1 MQDERGADQRAMIAG
16 FPAQIASLEQPLTAF
31 IQEAFGG
38 SRLERAPM
46 LRGVY
51 FTSGTQE
58 GTPIDRLT
66 GSLSRAF
73 GLDQRRLPSLR
84 PEQGRSY
91 FLADLLRDVIFGEA
105 MLVSERPKAAR
116 RRMLLRAGAFAAVA
130 LVCILAGAMMW
141 AARSSSARD
150 IAATQQALEAYEK
163 TAQGMH
169 LDPVNDAD
177 LPRLVPLLDQARA
190 LPFGVDHPGERSG
203 FWSFGLS
210 QDAKLAVAS
219 RHRLSPCARPRPAAA
234 TDLAARGADARQAE
248 PAGFP
253 VPGDPGLPDAGWQR
267 PGVRSR
273 SGA

>member
-1 MQDERGADQRAMIAG
+1 MHAERGADQRAMIAG

-38 SRLERAPM
+38 SRLDRAPM

-91 FLADLLRDVIFGEA
+91 FLTGLLRDVIFGEA
-105 MLVSERPKAAR
+105 MLVSQRPDARAAPQASARRGICRHPAGLRVGRSRTVERPRQRRAR
-116 RRMLLRAGAFAAVA
+116 HRRDPGV
-130 LVCILAGAMMW
+130 
-141 AARSSSARD
+141 RS
-150 IAATQQALEAYEK
+150 TAYEK
-163 TAQGMH
+163 TGQGLR

-177 LPRLVPLLDQARA
+177 LPRLVPLLDQARD
-190 LPFGVDHPGERSG
+190 LPLGVDHRDAERRLLQLRPGAGRQVG
-203 FWSFGLS
+203 GGG
-210 QDAKLAVAS
+210 D
-219 RHRLSPCARPRPAAA
+219 HRLPPRAGGMRCC
-234 TDLAARGADARQAE
+234 RG
-248 PAGFP
+248 
-253 VPGDPGLPDAGWQR
+253 
-267 PGVRSR
+267 
-273 SGA
+273 